1 MSKKRTNAVHIN
13 FVLIL
18 SIILVIMIF
27 AFSNHAKFSK
37 TEKMI
42 DGLSGELTLS
52 EDSFLKEFVEEYNID
67 LNDLKND
74 VTDFGFNTIR
84 LFLVWIPLLYAGFLL
99 LYSWISWLIFRP
111 SSQGVIAYRTM
122 MTFTFLHMILLIVV
136 LVIGIIIIPSIIK
149 QIKII
154 VFLMQIVLILGWN
167 IFTTYSKRIMKNF
180 GEENL
185 LYDKQNQ
192 IPVIRASICTGEKVA
207 GFKDLQTGKFQE
219 VILIKNEKDMQ
230 KFLKQY
236 KLSEKDI
243 KKEW

>member
-1 MSKKRTNAVHIN
+1 MIKKRTNAVHIN

-18 SIILVIMIF
+18 SIVLVIAVF
-27 AFSNHAKFSK
+27 AFSNYAKFSK

-42 DGLSGELTLS
+42 NELSGEITLS
-52 EDSFLKEFVEEYNID
+52 EESSLMEFAEEYNID
-67 LNDLKND
+67 LNDLKNG
-74 VTDFGFNTIR
+74 VMDFGFNTVRI
-84 LFLVWIPLLYAGFLL
+84 FLVWIPLIYAGFLL

-111 SSQGVIAYRTM
+111 SSQGVTAYRTL

-136 LVIGIIIIPSIIK
+136 LVIGIALIPSTLKKIK
-149 QIKII
+149 MI
-154 VFLMQIVLILGWN
+154 VFLTQCAFILGWN
-167 IFTTYSKRIMKNF
+167 IYTTYSKRITRNF
-180 GEENL
+180 GEKIS

-192 IPVIRASICTGEKVA
+192 IPVVRASICTGEKVI

-219 VILIKNEKDMQ
+219 VMLIKNDKDMQ

-236 KLSEKDI
+236 ELLEKNI